1 MSKCDSSARVRRV
14 SSQAIRSTSRS
25 TRSARAE
32 TSSRLPIGVA
42 TTKRVPRA
50 LRLRG
55 LFVGFGDQHRPL
67 VAHDDLARDDALLE
81 ALDGWELVHD
91 LEHDLFQDRAKA
103 SRTRAALERLLGDAG
118 HGIVGELEPN
128 LLEVEVLLV
137 LLDDRVL
144 GLLEDP
150 HQRRIVEVV
159 QRGDH
164 GQAADELGDE
174 AVAQQ
179 VLGLDHRQQVAHA
192 TFGMTLDFGAEAH
205 TRSPNSG
212 LDVLVQSDKRP
223 TTNEQHVR
231 RIDLDELLV
240 RVLPAAL
247 WRHVGDGALE
257 DLEQRLLHAFT
268 GYVARDRGVLGL
280 AGDFIDLVDVD
291 DSAFRA
297 LDVVVRRLEQTQDDV
312 LDVFPDVPRLGERG
326 GVGDGEP
333 HAQHL
338 GQRLRE
344 ERLAGAGRADQENV
358 GFLQLDVAIVVA
370 RLDPFV
376 VVVDGD
382 GEDLLG
388 ALLADHVLVEDV
400 LDLGGLGQRAD
411 LPRLLLFP
419 LLGDDVVA
427 ELDALVADVDGGARD
442 QLADV
447 VLALAAERALQ
458 GSVAFARATRHPGL
472 PYFWTCAASAA
483 CSLTARV
490 VGLEEMTSSTIL

>member
-67 VAHDDLARDDALLE
+67 VVHDDLARDDALLE
-81 ALDGWELVHD
+81 ALDGRELVHD
-91 LEHDLFQDRAKA
+91 LEHDLFEDRAQA
-103 SRTRAALERLLGDAG
+103 PRTRAALERLLGDAG
-118 HGIVGELEPN
+118 HRVVGELEPH

-150 HQRRIVEVV
+150 HQRRIVEIV

-164 GQAADELGDE
+164 GQAADELRDE

-179 VLGLDHRQQVAHA
+179 VLGLDHRQQVPHA
-192 TFGMTLDFGAEAH
+192 PFRMTLDLGAEAH
-205 TRSPNSG
+205 TRSANSG
-212 LDVLVQSDKRP
+212 LDVLIQSDKGP
-223 TTNEQHVR
+223 TANEQHVR
-231 RIDLDELLV
+231 RVDLDELLV
-240 RVLPAAL
+240 RMLAPAL
-247 WRHVGDGALE
+247 RRHVGDGALE
-257 DLEQRLLHAFT
+257 DLEERLLHALA
-268 GYVARDRGVLGL
+268 GHVARDRGVFGL
-280 AGDFIDLVDVD
+280 ARDFVDLVDVD
-291 DSAFRA
+291 DSALRA
-297 LDVVVRRLEQTQDDV
+297 LDVVVRRLEQTQNDV
-312 LDVFPDVPRLGERG
+312 LDVFSDVPRLGEG
-326 GVGDGEP
+326 GGIGDGER

-344 ERLAGAGRADQENV
+344 QRLAGAGGADQENV
-358 GFLQLDVAIVVA
+358 GFLQLDVAVVVA
-370 RLDPFV
+370 RLDPLV

-388 ALLADHVLVEDV
+388 ALLADDVLVEDA
-400 LDLGGLGQRAD
+400 LDLGRLGQRAD

-442 QLADV
+442 ELAHV

-458 GSVAFARATRHPGL
+458 GAVAFARSTRHRCL
-472 PYFWTCAASAA
+472 PYFWTCAASACA
-483 CSLTARV
+483 SLIARV